1 MENNADGIEINN
13 IEQRASNNHDSVD
26 EIDSKNLDEADP
38 THGTPLKYDP
48 NFKGPI
54 KNRSCTDII
63 SFKYGDPKLL
73 LYPVNSNNELCGYG
87 KQIGKNYLF
96 FFDLVSC
103 GRMGVGVFVTGCPT
117 PQICV
122 TECPDSNFIY
132 NPARGISQFESKYCK
147 AEFEGTSKNSREV
160 INEDICSPYYFK
172 SRPVINRCVPSFL
185 FDFLDKGGDL
195 MEKVKNESLV
205 NVTDSASNTLTD
217 EIIKEGLK

>member
-63 SFKYGDPKLL
+63 CCLLFLIFIGGLVVVAIFAFKYGDPKLL

-87 KQIGKNYLF
+87 KQ
-96 FFDLVSC
+96 
-103 GRMGVGVFVTGCPT
+103 M
-117 PQICV
+117 
-122 TECPDSNFIY
+122 
-132 NPARGISQFESKYCK
+132 
-147 AEFEGTSKNSREV
+147 
-160 INEDICSPYYFK
+160 
-172 SRPVINRCVPSFL
+172 
-185 FDFLDKGGDL
+185 
-195 MEKVKNESLV
+195 
-205 NVTDSASNTLTD
+205 
-217 EIIKEGLK
+217 